1 MFVYSYKYTRANGN
15 GETSVVKAN
24 ATWPKLW
31 WDLNGNQAH
40 GESNNIVK
48 FEGCVYNLNEDLT
61 LSFSHTFLHEA
72 PPAKP
77 RTVINKK

>member
-1 MFVYSYKYTRANGN
+1 MFVYVYKYTRASGDGGTGALNASETWENSWWHTNGD
-15 GETSVVKAN
+15 KK
-24 ATWPKLW
+24 P
-31 WDLNGNQAH
+31 
-40 GESNNIVK
+40 GESGNIIR

-72 PPAKP
+72 APVKP